1 MKPCIECGK
10 DCDILPVQLGDFFT
24 LTYLRV
30 CSPECMF
37 LVAYEFMRDIGEHK
51 QFRNKLWELQNEED
65 KALRTNHVDEV
76 TQESLRSMREH
87 FEKCPDLLSRPVP
100 NLVSDLF
107 KSAPTISSNCGQ
119 TMRFTRPTSD
129 EVKEIRKK
137 LKLGQLGSELAKEY
151 NVCPMQISR
160 IKNRK
165 EWNHLE

>member
-10 DCDILPVQLGDFFT
+10 DCDILPVQFGDFFT

-87 FEKCPDLLSRPVP
+87 FEKCPDLLSRRVP

-119 TMRFTRPTSD
+119 TMRFTRP
-129 EVKEIRKK
+129 K
-137 LKLGQLGSELAKEY
+137 LDD
-151 NVCPMQISR
+151 R
-160 IKNRK
+160 IKWQLESVQRIKTQLADERDQLEKLLK
-165 EWNHLE
+165 EKSECLASATEP